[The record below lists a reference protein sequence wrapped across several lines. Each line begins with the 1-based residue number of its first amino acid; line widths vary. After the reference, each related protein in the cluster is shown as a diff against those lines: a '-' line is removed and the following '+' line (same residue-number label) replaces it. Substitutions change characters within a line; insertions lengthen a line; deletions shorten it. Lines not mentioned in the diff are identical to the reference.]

1 MRKRIDLE
9 YIFSSSVTILFS
21 RLSSAP
27 GLAEWFSDDVKH
39 DGNIFTFV
47 WDGIGEEAELV
58 DMKKNSYVR
67 FKWLDADDEEEF
79 FEFSLHVEPL
89 TEEVA
94 LIITDF
100 VDADEEGDAIELWNK
115 QVEMLHRTVGGASSS
130 LAPYIGFLIFLL
142 YSW

>member
-47 WDGIGEEAELV
+47 LDGIGEEAELV

-115 QVEMLHRTVGGASSS
+115 QVEMLHRTVGG
-130 LAPYIGFLIFLL
+130 
-142 YSW
+142 

>member
-21 RLSSAP
+21 RLSTAP

-47 WDGIGEEAELV
+47 WDGVGEEAELV

-100 VDADEEGDAIELWNK
+100 VDADEEEDAIELWNK
-115 QVEMLHRTVGGASSS
+115 QVEMLHRTVGG
-130 LAPYIGFLIFLL
+130 
-142 YSW
+142 

>member
-47 WDGIGEEAELV
+47 WDGAGEEAELV

-100 VDADEEGDAIELWNK
+100 VDADEEEDAIELWNK
-115 QVEMLHRTVGGASSS
+115 QVEMLHRTVGG
-130 LAPYIGFLIFLL
+130 
-142 YSW
+142 

>member
-1 MRKRIDLE
+1 MKYEEKNRFRVHFLIVGNNIVLPSK
-9 YIFSSSVTILFS
+9 FCS
-21 RLSSAP
+21 RF
-27 GLAEWFSDDVKH
+27 GGVVFHDVKH

-115 QVEMLHRTVGGASSS
+115 QVEMLHRTVGG
-130 LAPYIGFLIFLL
+130 
-142 YSW
+142 

>member
-100 VDADEEGDAIELWNK
+100 VDADEERDAIELWNK
-115 QVEMLHRTVGGASSS
+115 QVEMLHRTVGG
-130 LAPYIGFLIFLL
+130 
-142 YSW
+142 

>member
-9 YIFSSSVTILFS
+9 YIFSSSVSILFS
-21 RLSSAP
+21 RLSTAP

-39 DGNIFTFV
+39 DGKIFTFV
-47 WDGIGEEAELV
+47 WDGVDEQAELV
-58 DMKKNSYVR
+58 DMKKNSFIR

-79 FEFSLHVEPL
+79 FEFSVHVEPL

-100 VDADEEGDAIELWNK
+100 VDTDEEGDEIELWNK
-115 QVEMLHRTVGGASSS
+115 QVEMLHRTVGG
-130 LAPYIGFLIFLL
+130 
-142 YSW
+142 

>member
-115 QVEMLHRTVGGASSS
+115 QVEMLYRTVGG
-130 LAPYIGFLIFLL
+130 
-142 YSW
+142 

>member
-9 YIFSSSVTILFS
+9 YIFSSSVTRLFS

-47 WDGIGEEAELV
+47 WDGIGEEAKLV

-79 FEFSLHVEPL
+79 FGFSLHVEPL

-100 VDADEEGDAIELWNK
+100 VDTDEEEDAVELWNK
-115 QVEMLHRTVGGASSS
+115 QVEMLHRTVGG
-130 LAPYIGFLIFLL
+130 
-142 YSW
+142 

>member
-21 RLSSAP
+21 RLSTAP

-47 WDGIGEEAELV
+47 WDGIGEEAKLV

-79 FEFSLHVEPL
+79 FGFSLHVEPL
-89 TEEVA
+89 TEEA

-100 VDADEEGDAIELWNK
+100 VDTDEEEDAVELWNK
-115 QVEMLHRTVGGASSS
+115 QVEMLHRTVGG
-130 LAPYIGFLIFLL
+130 
-142 YSW
+142 

>member
-100 VDADEEGDAIELWNK
+100 VDTDEEEDAVELWNK
-115 QVEMLHRTVGGASSS
+115 QVEMLHRTVGG
-130 LAPYIGFLIFLL
+130 
-142 YSW
+142 

>member
-79 FEFSLHVEPL
+79 FGFSLHVEPL

-100 VDADEEGDAIELWNK
+100 VDTDEEEDAIELWNK
-115 QVEMLHRTVGGASSS
+115 QVEMLHRTVGG
-130 LAPYIGFLIFLL
+130 
-142 YSW
+142 

>member
-21 RLSSAP
+21 RLSTAP

-47 WDGIGEEAELV
+47 WDGIGEEAKLV

-79 FEFSLHVEPL
+79 FGFSLHVEPL

-100 VDADEEGDAIELWNK
+100 VDTDEEEDAVELWNK
-115 QVEMLHRTVGGASSS
+115 QVEMLHRTVGG
-130 LAPYIGFLIFLL
+130 
-142 YSW
+142 

>member
-100 VDADEEGDAIELWNK
+100 VDADEEGDSIELWNK
-115 QVEMLHRTVGGASSS
+115 QVEMLHRTVGG
-130 LAPYIGFLIFLL
+130 
-142 YSW
+142 

>member
-58 DMKKNSYVR
+58 DRKKNSYVR
-67 FKWLDADDEEEF
+67 FKWLDADDADEF

-89 TEEVA
+89 RDEGA

-100 VDADEEGDAIELWNK
+100 VDADEEGDAIEVWNK
-115 QVEMLHRTVGGASSS
+115 QGEMLHRTVGG
-130 LAPYIGFLIFLL
+130 
-142 YSW
+142 

>member
-21 RLSSAP
+21 RLSTAP
-27 GLAEWFSDDVKH
+27 GLSEWFSDDVKH

-47 WDGIGEEAELV
+47 WDGVGEEAELV

-67 FKWLDADDEEEF
+67 FKWLDADDEDEF

-100 VDADEEGDAIELWNK
+100 VDEEEEGDSIELWNK
-115 QVEMLHRTVGGASSS
+115 QVEMLHRTVGG
-130 LAPYIGFLIFLL
+130 
-142 YSW
+142 

>member
-100 VDADEEGDAIELWNK
+100 VDADEEGDAIELCRSIYGTTE
-115 QVEMLHRTVGGASSS
+115 QTRFA
-130 LAPYIGFLIFLL
+130 LA
-142 YSW
+142 

>member
-47 WDGIGEEAELV
+47 WDGIGEEAKLV

-100 VDADEEGDAIELWNK
+100 VDTDEEEDAIELWNK
-115 QVEMLHRTVGGASSS
+115 QVEMLHRTVGG
-130 LAPYIGFLIFLL
+130 
-142 YSW
+142 

>member
-47 WDGIGEEAELV
+47 WDGIGEEAKLV

-79 FEFSLHVEPL
+79 FGFSLHVEPL

-100 VDADEEGDAIELWNK
+100 VDTDEEEDAIELWKK
-115 QVEMLHRTVGGASSS
+115 QVEMLHRTVGG
-130 LAPYIGFLIFLL
+130 
-142 YSW
+142 

>member
-21 RLSSAP
+21 RLSTAP

-39 DGNIFTFV
+39 AGNIFTFV
-47 WDGIGEEAELV
+47 WDGIGEEAKLV

-67 FKWLDADDEEEF
+67 FKWLDEEEF
-79 FEFSLHVEPL
+79 FGFSLHVEPL

-100 VDADEEGDAIELWNK
+100 VDTDEEEDAVELWNK
-115 QVEMLHRTVGGASSS
+115 QVEMLHRTVGG
-130 LAPYIGFLIFLL
+130 
-142 YSW
+142 

>member
-21 RLSSAP
+21 RLSTAP

-79 FEFSLHVEPL
+79 FGFSLHVEPL

-100 VDADEEGDAIELWNK
+100 VDTDEEEDAVELWNK
-115 QVEMLHRTVGGASSS
+115 QVEMLHRTVGG
-130 LAPYIGFLIFLL
+130 
-142 YSW
+142 

>member
-27 GLAEWFSDDVKH
+27 GLAEWFSDDV
-39 DGNIFTFV
+39 
-47 WDGIGEEAELV
+47 
-58 DMKKNSYVR
+58 
-67 FKWLDADDEEEF
+67 KWLDADDEEEF

-115 QVEMLHRTVGGASSS
+115 QVEMLHRTVGG
-130 LAPYIGFLIFLL
+130 
-142 YSW
+142 

>member
-21 RLSSAP
+21 RLSTAP

-39 DGNIFTFV
+39 AGNIFTFV
-47 WDGIGEEAELV
+47 WDGVGEQAELV
-58 DMKKNSYVR
+58 DLKKNSYVR
-67 FKWLDADDEEEF
+67 FKWLDADDENEF

-100 VDADEEGDAIELWNK
+100 VDTDEEGDAVLWIRHH
-115 QVEMLHRTVGGASSS
+115 Q
-130 LAPYIGFLIFLL
+130 Y
-142 YSW
+142 

>member
-100 VDADEEGDAIELWNK
+100 VDADEEGDAIELWNI
-115 QVEMLHRTVGGASSS
+115 QVEMLHRTVGG
-130 LAPYIGFLIFLL
+130 
-142 YSW
+142 

>member
-9 YIFSSSVTILFS
+9 YIFSSSVSILFS
-21 RLSSAP
+21 RLSTAP

-39 DGNIFTFV
+39 DGKIFTFV
-47 WDGIGEEAELV
+47 WDGVDEQAELV
-58 DMKKNSYVR
+58 DMKKNSFVR

-79 FEFSLHVEPL
+79 FEFSVHVEPL

-100 VDADEEGDAIELWNK
+100 VDTDEEGDEIELWNK
-115 QVEMLHRTVGGASSS
+115 QVEMLHRTVGG
-130 LAPYIGFLIFLL
+130 
-142 YSW
+142 

>member
-67 FKWLDADDEEEF
+67 FKWL
-79 FEFSLHVEPL
+79 
-89 TEEVA
+89 
-94 LIITDF
+94 
-100 VDADEEGDAIELWNK
+100 
-115 QVEMLHRTVGGASSS
+115 EMLHRTVGG
-130 LAPYIGFLIFLL
+130 
-142 YSW
+142 

>member
-9 YIFSSSVTILFS
+9 YIFSSSVSILFS
-21 RLSSAP
+21 RLSTAP

-39 DGNIFTFV
+39 DGKIFTFV
-47 WDGIGEEAELV
+47 WDSVDEQAELV
-58 DMKKNSYVR
+58 DMKKNSFVR

-79 FEFSLHVEPL
+79 FEFSVHVEPL

-100 VDADEEGDAIELWNK
+100 VDTDEEGDEIELWNK
-115 QVEMLHRTVGGASSS
+115 QVEMLHRTVGG
-130 LAPYIGFLIFLL
+130 
-142 YSW
+142 

>member
-115 QVEMLHRTVGGASSS
+115 KVEMLHRTVGG
-130 LAPYIGFLIFLL
+130 
-142 YSW
+142 

>member
-67 FKWLDADDEEEF
+67 FKWLDADDADEF

-115 QVEMLHRTVGGASSS
+115 QVEMLHRTESVMKGVVKRSS
-130 LAPYIGFLIFLL
+130 
-142 YSW
+142 

>member
-9 YIFSSSVTILFS
+9 YIFSSSVTILLYS
-21 RLSSAP
+21 QSSAP

-100 VDADEEGDAIELWNK
+100 VDADEEGDTIELWNK
-115 QVEMLHRTVGGASSS
+115 QVEMLHRTVGG
-130 LAPYIGFLIFLL
+130 
-142 YSW
+142 

>member
-9 YIFSSSVTILFS
+9 YIFSSSVSILFS
-21 RLSSAP
+21 RLSTAP

-39 DGNIFTFV
+39 DGRIFTFV
-47 WDGIGEEAELV
+47 WDGVDEQAEFV
-58 DMKKNSYVR
+58 DMKKNSFVR

-79 FEFSLHVEPL
+79 FEFSVHVEPL

-100 VDADEEGDAIELWNK
+100 VDTDEEGDEIELWNK
-115 QVEMLHRTVGGASSS
+115 QVEMLHRTVGG
-130 LAPYIGFLIFLL
+130 
-142 YSW
+142 

>member
-100 VDADEEGDAIELWNK
+100 VDTDEEEDAIELWNK
-115 QVEMLHRTVGGASSS
+115 QVEMLHRTVGG
-130 LAPYIGFLIFLL
+130 
-142 YSW
+142 

>member
-67 FKWLDADDEEEF
+67 FKWLDADDEEVMKAYQVAIGVQVFSEEEF

-115 QVEMLHRTVGGASSS
+115 QVEMLHRTVGG
-130 LAPYIGFLIFLL
+130 
-142 YSW
+142 